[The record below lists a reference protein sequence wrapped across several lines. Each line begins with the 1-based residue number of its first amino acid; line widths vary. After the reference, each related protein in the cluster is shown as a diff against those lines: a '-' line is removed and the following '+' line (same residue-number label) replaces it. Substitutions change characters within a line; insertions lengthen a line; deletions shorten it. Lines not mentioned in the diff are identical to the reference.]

1 MCVCVYACTCPKG
14 TRARKHVQNNW
25 IAQSCSCALR
35 WWGLVNGKCLE
46 ICDLMILCLEI
57 IKKTRGYNGQIM
69 GIHGDITC

>member
-1 MCVCVYACTCPKG
+1 MHAHAQKE
-14 TRARKHVQNNW
+14 RARKHVQNNW

-57 IKKTRGYNGQIM
+57 ILKKNKGIQCRYWGYMEI
-69 GIHGDITC
+69 